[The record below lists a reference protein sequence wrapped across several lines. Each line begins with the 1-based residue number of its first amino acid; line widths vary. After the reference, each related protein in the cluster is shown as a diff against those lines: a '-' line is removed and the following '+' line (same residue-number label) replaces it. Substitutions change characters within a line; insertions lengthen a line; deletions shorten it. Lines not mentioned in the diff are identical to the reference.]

1 MINVLL
7 PVKRLFH
14 STDEMRIY
22 KERMPKR
29 YWIKRFDC
37 GSNSKHIL
45 KGDKRSLFG
54 AFGKIYFETL
64 GDMAM
69 DYEAGVLIKHKI
81 YISVIR
87 SPFKTQTV
95 FGENSLRTKFYT
107 ATNKHDQV
115 ISIFFKSKHHSWGF
129 RRSFLEKRIKSK
141 FFSNVINGAK
151 YKTKIG
157 MLRQLKYI

>member
-1 MINVLL
+1 MIKVLF

-14 STDEMRIY
+14 VTDEMRVY
-22 KERMPKR
+22 KERMPKK

-37 GSNSKHIL
+37 GSKSRHIL
-45 KGDKRSLFG
+45 KGDKRALFG
-54 AFGKIYFETL
+54 AFGKVYFEVL

-69 DYEAGVLIKHKI
+69 DYDSGVLMKDKL

-95 FGENSLRTKFYT
+95 FGENSLRSKFYT

-115 ISIFFKSKHHSWGF
+115 ITIFFKNKNHSWGF
-129 RRSFLEKRIKSK
+129 RRNFIDKKIKVK